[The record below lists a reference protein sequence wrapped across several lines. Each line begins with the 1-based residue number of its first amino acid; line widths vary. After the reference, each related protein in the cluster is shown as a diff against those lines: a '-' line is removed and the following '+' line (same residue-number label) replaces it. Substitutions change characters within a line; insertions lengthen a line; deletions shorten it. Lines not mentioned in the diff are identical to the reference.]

1 MKISNALGGSGGI
14 SGAQPPG
21 IGGAPQSGAAQGG
34 TSVSSPGFSGISSG
48 DEVSLSGVSQVL
60 QASSAQRTES
70 LASLASSVRTGS
82 YDVAGSEVARSM
94 VSEIL
99 ARSSIR

>member
-1 MKISNALGGSGGI
+1 MKISTALSSGGI
-14 SGAQPPG
+14 SDTRSAG
-21 IGGAPQSGAAQGG
+21 IGGSGQTGSVQSGA
-34 TSVSSPGFSGISSG
+34 SVSSGGFSGVSSG

-60 QASSAQRTES
+60 QSSSAQRTET

-82 YDVAGSEVARSM
+82 YDIPSAEVGRSM

-99 ARSSIR
+99 ARSSAQ